1 MYKKNRY
8 DTELVDEWKCT
19 ILTLLEQL
27 GVSNTRSTGGI
38 DDVECHQDILLAYPQ
53 GYRFYQKNS
62 FKVFACV
69 ASKYHEDQSSP
80 TSFLLQEVEI
90 WTM

>member
-1 MYKKNRY
+1 MYKKNKY

-53 GYRFYQKNS
+53 GYCLYQKNS
-62 FKVFACV
+62 F
-69 ASKYHEDQSSP
+69 
-80 TSFLLQEVEI
+80 
-90 WTM
+90 

>member
-27 GVSNTRSTGGI
+27 GVSNTRSTGET
-38 DDVECHQDILLAYPQ
+38 DYVECHQDILQAYPQ
-53 GYRFYQKNS
+53 G
-62 FKVFACV
+62 
-69 ASKYHEDQSSP
+69 
-80 TSFLLQEVEI
+80 
-90 WTM
+90 

>member
-38 DDVECHQDILLAYPQ
+38 DYVECHQDILLAYTQ
-53 GYRFYQKNS
+53 GYCFYQQNS
-62 FKVFACV
+62 F
-69 ASKYHEDQSSP
+69 
-80 TSFLLQEVEI
+80 
-90 WTM
+90 